1 MKKNFPFSFN
11 EPGSSLSS
19 RTRVKTLTLDTIQA
33 NSRFFGN
40 DTSQVP
46 RQALTVGVGTVM
58 DAAEV
63 LVLVNG
69 AQKSR
74 ALYEAIEC
82 GVSHMCTSSI
92 FQLHPCTTF
101 VCDEDATLE
110 LKVKTVRY
118 FRDLMKIHRLD

>member
-1 MKKNFPFSFN
+1 M
-11 EPGSSLSS
+11 
-19 RTRVKTLTLDTIQA
+19 
-33 NSRFFGN
+33 
-40 DTSQVP
+40 P

-63 LVLVNG
+63 LVLVTG
-69 AQKSR
+69 AQKAR

-82 GVSHMCTSSI
+82 GVSHQCTSSI
-92 FQLHPCTTF
+92 FQLHRCTTF

-118 FRDLMKIHRLD
+118 YKDLMRIHQLD